1 MKKTTPPKK
10 AFAYLRVSGK
20 GQVDGDGFP
29 RQKLAIEKY
38 AAANRIK
45 IECFFEEKGVTGT
58 RDFADRPEFMAM
70 NAELHA
76 DGVKLVL
83 VESLGRLARDLM
95 VQESIIADMRHNG
108 FELVSVQEP
117 DLCSDD
123 PTRTL
128 LRQMMGAFHQY
139 EKTMIVSK
147 LRGARQRK
155 KAATGRCEGRKPYGE
170 LPGEAEVLGRMR
182 ELRTQEWTFDRIAA
196 ALNAEGVHTRIE
208 GGRWFGSTVAKIMR
222 RAGVTL

>member
-1 MKKTTPPKK
+1 MAITKK

-29 RQKLAIEKY
+29 RQELAIRKY
-38 AAANRIK
+38 AAANGIK
-45 IECFFEEKGVTGT
+45 IVRVFQEKGVSGT
-58 RDFADRPEFMAM
+58 HDFADRPAFMDM

-128 LRQMMGAFHQY
+128 LRQMLGAFHQY

-147 LRGARQRK
+147 LKGARLRT
-155 KAATGRCEGRKPYGE
+155 KAATGRCEGNKPFGHYEGE
-170 LPGEAEVLGRMR
+170 QVAVDRMVS
-182 ELRTQEWTFDRIAA
+182 LRAAGATYTAIAA
-196 ALNAEGVHTRIE
+196 ILNTEGIQPRKAGTQWFPGSVARIIARLE
-208 GGRWFGSTVAKIMR
+208 KGA
-222 RAGVTL
+222 